1 MSLDESLEAAAQA
14 YALSDHRVTYLNLA
28 LEMRIVKLTKWLKE
42 RYDTYRDV
50 VQLTAYNILLRS
62 DDIARSSPAP
72 VKRHEGA
79 HHIRNVRISF

>member
-1 MSLDESLEAAAQA
+1 MNKKLVKINVFFYFFIFFFSFGINYF
-14 YALSDHRVTYLNLA
+14 YANLGVFP
-28 LEMRIVKLTKWLKE
+28 I
-42 RYDTYRDV
+42 DTFAFFD
-50 VQLTAYNILLRS
+50 TAYNILLRS